1 VKVACVGAGPAGLFF
16 ALLLCRAGGHEVD
29 VFERNSP
36 DAAFG
41 FGVVFSR
48 LSLARLRRVAPDAV
62 DEMLEH
68 GAVWDGLEVRR
79 RGERVRAAGHG
90 FAAVERRALLAA
102 LRRLAEE
109 AGARL
114 HFRTE
119 VDAAELP
126 ARYDV
131 VVAADGANSRTR
143 AAVADRFGARVEA
156 GASRYAWFAS
166 DRVFEEMTFLFA
178 ESDYGPVAAHAY
190 PYSADRGTFL
200 LEIDARTWHR
210 AGFADGHAQAADWS
224 DERAMDFAHRVFA
237 DELRGARLYGNG
249 SRWLRFPLVKCARWH
264 YGNLA
269 GVGDAVHT
277 AHFSVGSGT
286 TMALEDAAELARC
299 LADLDTGDSG
309 DGDGDDGSGSGSG
322 SDGGALDRALTA
334 FEAVRRPTVDS
345 LQAAAWASR
354 RVWERPETYQDTDL
368 STLML
373 RMLSRTGQLS
383 ARQLLRLDPNL
394 PGPAGAALTAFPE
407 HSAPTLTGLK
417 SSSGAVLL
425 DASLSVGVGIDP
437 AGDNRASL
445 VRQLAALRA
454 QRPGRE
460 VGLLVTAPGCDEA
473 AVRSRADQVAGLSR
487 RLRPDLLVIAPGSA
501 SAAENRTAQM
511 VLAESLRGGTTARV
525 VYACH
530 PRELE
535 HGWTHVQAR
544 RADDV
549 WVLAD

>member
-16 ALLLCRAGGHEVD
+16 ALLLCRAGGHEVE
-29 VFERNSP
+29 VFERAEP

-62 DEMLEH
+62 DELLEH
-68 GAVWDGLEVRR
+68 GATWDGLQVRR
-79 RGERVRAAGHG
+79 RGERVRSAGHG

-102 LRRLAEE
+102 LRRPAEA

-114 HFRTE
+114 RFHTE
-119 VDAAELP
+119 ADAAGLLD
-126 ARYDV
+126 RYDL

-143 AAVADRFGARVEA
+143 GAAADPFGARVDA

-178 ESDYGPVAAHAY
+178 ESEYGPVAAHAY
-190 PYSADRGTFL
+190 PYCADRGTFL
-200 LEIDARTWHR
+200 LEIDARTWQR
-210 AGFADGHAQAADWS
+210 AGFADGHAQTADWS

-237 DELRGARLYGNG
+237 DELGGARLYGNG

-264 YGNLA
+264 DGNLV

-299 LADLDTGDSG
+299 LTELGTG
-309 DGDGDDGSGSGSG
+309 DGDIAGGDVT
-322 SDGGALDRALTA
+322 DGGAPEQALAA
-334 FEAVRRPTVDS
+334 FESVRRPAVDS

-354 RVWERPETYQDTDL
+354 RVWEHPETYRSADL
-368 STLML
+368 GTLML

-394 PGPAGAALTAFPE
+394 PGPAGEALTAFPR
-407 HSAPTLTGLK
+407 HDAPTLTGLK

-425 DASLSVGVGIDP
+425 DMSPDSDCA
-437 AGDNRASL
+437 
-445 VRQLAALRA
+445 QLAQQFAALRTA
-454 QRPGRE
+454 HPGAE
-460 VGLLVTAPGCDEA
+460 VGLLVTAPGCDES
-473 AVRSRADQVAGLSR
+473 AVRRRAEQAAGLVR
-487 RLRPDLLVIAPGSA
+487 RLRPDLLVVAPGTA
-501 SAAENRTAQM
+501 CAAENRTAQM
-511 VLAESLRGGTTARV
+511 VLAESMRGGTGPRV
-525 VYACH
+525 VYTCR

-549 WVLAD
+549 WVLTD

>member
-1 VKVACVGAGPAGLFF
+1 MKVACVGAGPAGLFF
-16 ALLLCRAGGHEVD
+16 ALLMSRAGGHEVE
-29 VFERNSP
+29 VFERNDP

-62 DEMLEH
+62 DAMLEH

-79 RGERVRAAGHG
+79 RGERVRSAGHG

-119 VDAAELP
+119 ADTADLV

-143 AAVADRFGARVEA
+143 AAVADRFGARVDA

-190 PYSADRGTFL
+190 PYFADRGTFL
-200 LEIDARTWHR
+200 LEIDAHTWQR
-210 AGFADGHAQAADWS
+210 AGFADGHARTADWS

-264 YGNLA
+264 DGNLV

-299 LADLDTGDSG
+299 LADLDADSDS
-309 DGDGDDGSGSGSG
+309 DGEGSG
-322 SDGGALDRALTA
+322 GGALDRALTA
-334 FEAVRRPTVDS
+334 FEAVRRPAVDS

-394 PGPAGAALTAFPE
+394 PGPAGTALTAFPE
-407 HSAPTLTGLK
+407 HSAPTLTGLE

-425 DASLSVGVGIDP
+425 DVHLGIRIDP
-437 AGDNRASL
+437 AGDDCAPL
-445 VRQLAALRA
+445 VRELATLRA
-454 QRPGRE
+454 ERPGRE
-460 VGLLVTAPGCDEA
+460 IGLLVTAPGCDES
-473 AVRSRADQVAGLSR
+473 AVRSRADQVAELSR
-487 RLRPDLLVIAPGSA
+487 RLRPDLLVVAPGSA

-511 VLAESLRGGTTARV
+511 VLAESLRGGTAARV
-525 VYACH
+525 VYACR

-535 HGWTHVQAR
+535 HGWTHVLAR